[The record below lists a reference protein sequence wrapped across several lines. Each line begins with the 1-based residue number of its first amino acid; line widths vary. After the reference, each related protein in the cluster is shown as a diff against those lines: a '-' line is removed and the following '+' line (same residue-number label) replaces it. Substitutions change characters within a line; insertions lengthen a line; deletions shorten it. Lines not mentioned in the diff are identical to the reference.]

1 MGGQVYIVNELN
13 TMNEDQ
19 QFPTGLL
26 IKNTITAFKG
36 GFLSEEQALFVLD
49 FTAKL
54 GDIQAQELFD
64 RSKEASVTEVF
75 NKTDR

>member
-1 MGGQVYIVNELN
+1 MGGKVYIVNELN
-13 TMNEDQ
+13 TMNEYQ

-26 IKNTITAFKG
+26 IKNTISAFKC

-54 GDIQAQELFD
+54 GDIQAQELLD
-64 RSKEASVTEVF
+64 RSKETSVAEAF
-75 NKTDR
+75 NSTDR